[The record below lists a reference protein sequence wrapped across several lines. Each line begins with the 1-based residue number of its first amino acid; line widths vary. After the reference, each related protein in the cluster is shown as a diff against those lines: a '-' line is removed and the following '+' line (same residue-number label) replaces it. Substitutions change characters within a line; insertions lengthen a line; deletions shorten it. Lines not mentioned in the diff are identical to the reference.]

1 MWSVKVSFV
10 IVKTTGSSYSFEDKL
25 FEVELRKSLDRDKK
39 KKLILIG
46 KTVIKLLCG
55 FEITRLGSLFSL
67 RIHLIFQDFPRSL
80 EFKQIEKSLCVI
92 VYSQPIYTEI

>member
-39 KKLILIG
+39 KLILIV
-46 KTVIKLLCG
+46 KTVINNV
-55 FEITRLGSLFSL
+55 ITNYKSLGSSRKAGHPHPF
-67 RIHLIFQDFPRSL
+67 R
-80 EFKQIEKSLCVI
+80 K
-92 VYSQPIYTEI
+92 

>member
-39 KKLILIG
+39 KLILIV

-80 EFKQIEKSLCVI
+80 EFKQIEKSLCAI